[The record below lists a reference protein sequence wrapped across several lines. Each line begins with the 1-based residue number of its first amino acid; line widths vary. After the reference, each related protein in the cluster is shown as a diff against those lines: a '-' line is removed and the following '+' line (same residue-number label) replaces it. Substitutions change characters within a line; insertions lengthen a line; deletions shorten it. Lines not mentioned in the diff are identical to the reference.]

1 MTHHSDQERH
11 SPGSAIQLPYPRGG
25 PIHYSSPSHDNK
37 SARPSRRP
45 GTHHA
50 ESIASDDSRYPRRE
64 RGRYDQRPESPPT
77 DPLTPP
83 MSRRGSLHFND
94 QHDLSHKP
102 QEECQYD
109 PQDYPDLEDSSVILT
124 PPSSSGTIFNDQ
136 NTSIEHGYPPCSANG
151 YQVQTSYNDRDVHLK
166 KVSYPSIPGAQG
178 RVEYYDPQ
186 WRLTDANGT
195 VIVDEPEYVPD
206 ESQDR
211 YYDNDREA
219 DPRRDPHS
227 EPIDPPP
234 IHQRFVAYDLEEQY
248 PSPNHDDGG
257 KTPRRRFP
265 VSSSTK
271 YQNDR
276 EMRQARGGIL
286 RDSYGLDPR
295 LAHHVHEDQATR
307 YKVPISTGTM
317 KYGQVSNRESVHGVA
332 RSYKRDVS
340 PAQSVSSFD
349 SRYSTRSHRAKD
361 PHRAPRSYNQASSES
376 SRESLSPVK
385 GDRRQEYPSTWTRDR
400 SLSLVQRYESRQ
412 VSERS
417 RDRSISPPW
426 KDYRRRVEDD
436 RSPDVSSSGS
446 ETDYSLP
453 RGSKSGESMAIM
465 VVFKSGTSR
474 SRNSNDSWD
483 EKTFSGPSPVGQAL
497 APATLA
503 RSQRA
508 MAQTARTRMAVSLLR
523 SLADSLERDGSA
535 GGNTMTV
542 MAL

>member
-124 PPSSSGTIFNDQ
+124 RPSSSGTIFNDQ

-166 KVSYPSIPGAQG
+166 KVTYPSIPGAQG

-349 SRYSTRSHRAKD
+349 SRYSTRSNRAKD
-361 PHRAPRSYNQASSES
+361 PHRPPRSYNQASSES
-376 SRESLSPVK
+376 SRESLSVVK
-385 GDRRQEYPSTWTRDR
+385 RDRRQTHESTRIEDR
-400 SLSLVQRYESRQ
+400 SLSPVQRYESQQ
-412 VSERS
+412 VSEGS
-417 RDRSISPPW
+417 RDRSISPAG
-426 KDYRRRVEDD
+426 KDQRRRDH
-436 RSPDVSSSGS
+436 RSRSRYTHSCDSGCDHSTHRRSRSSDGGVIVMMIS
-446 ETDYSLP
+446 
-453 RGSKSGESMAIM
+453 SKSQRG
-465 VVFKSGTSR
+465 R
-474 SRNSNDSWD
+474 SRNSQDSWD
-483 EKTFSGPSPVGQAL
+483 KKAFSGPWPVGRTL
-497 APATLA
+497 APTELA
-503 RSQRA
+503 RRGRIRSRA
-508 MAQTARTRMAVSLLR
+508 EMASAFRR
-523 SLADSLERDGSA
+523 LADKLEREELNDGM
-535 GGNTMTV
+535 TMRV
-542 MAL
+542 VNLSD